1 MFSSA
6 TCDKPQCRALH
17 SEMELCVVVEDVVR
31 GQLVQVGE
39 QVQPVV
45 RLDVVQPV
53 REDLQQSV
61 KSSPRLLGEH
71 LHGEKLKLSK
81 HF

>member
-1 MFSSA
+1 M
-6 TCDKPQCRALH
+6 K
-17 SEMELCVVVEDVVR
+17 LCVVVEDVVR

-53 REDLQQSV
+53 REESIL
-61 KSSPRLLGEH
+61 PRRAV
-71 LHGEKLKLSK
+71 LSK
-81 HF
+81 